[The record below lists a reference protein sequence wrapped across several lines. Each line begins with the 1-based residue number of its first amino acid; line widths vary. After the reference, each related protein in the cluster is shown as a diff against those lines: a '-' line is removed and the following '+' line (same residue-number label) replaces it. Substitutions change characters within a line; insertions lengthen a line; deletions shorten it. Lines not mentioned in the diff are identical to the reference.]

1 MMNFT
6 FEESCII
13 NEVLEIANKEIF
25 LDELKDLINNTEDE
39 DIVIILKDLKGKVIN
54 MTDEEVIK
62 LFNMLPLEEFSFS
75 EEVDI

>member
-13 NEVLEIANKEIF
+13 NEALEIASKDIF
-25 LDELKDLINNTEDE
+25 LDEIKDLIKNTEDE
-39 DIVIILKDLKGKVIN
+39 DLVLILKGLKSKVAN
-54 MTDEEVIK
+54 MADEEMVK